1 MRVGRQSRLYI
12 TYIRVSLFVR
22 PDGTHRTATLTPP
35 DWICTELTPRQCDP
49 RRTTVLTI
57 ANGRGGIGKTT
68 RGLNLAGA
76 LPQRGFRVLLLDLGG
91 AGRLSSA
98 LSLPDPHPKSP
109 QKPPP
114 LPPPPH
120 TTADFSG

>member
-49 RRTTVLTI
+49 RRTTVLTV

-68 RGLNLAGA
+68 SALNLAGA
-76 LPQRGFRVLLLDLGG
+76 LTQHGLRVLRVDLDGQ
-91 AGRLSSA
+91 ASLSSA
-98 LSLPDPHPKSP
+98 LPLPDPHPR
-109 QKPPP
+109 PPRNVP
-114 LPPPPH
+114 V
-120 TTADFSG
+120 TER